1 MIGTIYT
8 TRLLPSLDIIDE
20 LKGSKGRSVGH
31 MYEMNIGQEMKG
43 AHRAGT
49 DVNGVVDILCDKRVT
64 QKNTTNASAISL
76 ESWLEHSNH
85 SKARLDWETKMK
97 AEVEAENIMSLQ
109 ASSIVVTGG
118 GFTRDD
124 DGEESDSSEECIA
137 EEIISHVDGNT
148 SRKYVVRWEA

>member
-64 QKNTTNASAISL
+64 QKIQLMQAQSLWSLGWNTATIQKQG
-76 ESWLEHSNH
+76 W
-85 SKARLDWETKMK
+85 
-97 AEVEAENIMSLQ
+97 
-109 ASSIVVTGG
+109 TG
-118 GFTRDD
+118 RQ
-124 DGEESDSSEECIA
+124 
-137 EEIISHVDGNT
+137 
-148 SRKYVVRWEA
+148 R